1 MYMNTIIK
9 DLGIIEKRHWYEVK
23 CFDCPDI
30 IKVRSDRL
38 NKICRCKSCQ
48 ANERTKQ
55 AKLLASKTK
64 NLTDTKTCTKCGLEK
79 HVFDFHKKTST
90 YSQHRS
96 VCKACRFFEERDNNT
111 AYYKT
116 EHGKLVSTNNQGTRR
131 QQIYD
136 TKDGSITIESLKALK
151 EKQNHTC
158 YYCKCA
164 LDYTTPKQVHLD
176 HVIPLSK
183 GGLHTLSNVV
193 WSCASCNSS
202 KSNK

>member
-1 MYMNTIIK
+1 MNTIIK

-79 HVFDFHKKTST
+79 HVFDFHKK
-90 YSQHRS
+90 
-96 VCKACRFFEERDNNT
+96 
-111 AYYKT
+111 
-116 EHGKLVSTNNQGTRR
+116 L
-131 QQIYD
+131 
-136 TKDGSITIESLKALK
+136 
-151 EKQNHTC
+151 
-158 YYCKCA
+158 
-164 LDYTTPKQVHLD
+164 
-176 HVIPLSK
+176 
-183 GGLHTLSNVV
+183 LHTRSIDLYVKRVDFLKNVIIILLTIKLSMV
-193 WSCASCNSS
+193 S
-202 KSNK
+202 